1 MASCRTI
8 NLPMKHRAVRI
19 GMRVKPN
26 PGAFPVGGADGV
38 VVEND
43 GDPPGRA
50 PLASSSSP
58 RTAAVRGRG

>member
-1 MASCRTI
+1 
-8 NLPMKHRAVRI
+8 MKHRAVRI